1 MLKIKYYL
9 FKNIYLIYSFCLWA
23 ILCASINSYPRPIND
38 YFIISE
44 NLNGLENDKVNFFFI
59 IIKNLINFL
68 RSYLPHFLI
77 ITTFFIMFHN
87 KKKIKQNNFII
98 IFLLYIFF
106 QAIGTILNNEKS
118 FTFERSFLLFNS
130 AHAVFAIYLF
140 FLFKLEKFLN
150 QLLMITII
158 PLFILVGIHLYYLIK
173 EHFENPLSEY
183 LYGSQTWQ
191 YLIYD
196 NAFIRVTGLSRSL
209 VLIAIFIFF
218 LLFQKKNKF
227 LTRNILSFLFFIT
240 IFIIWWL
247 QSRTAFYATPLI
259 VTLFIFFIYKKNKI
273 LSLKS
278 FGFII
283 ICFSLS
289 FFLANKIFE
298 YKENFYLNVNYSA
311 NANKISAKENKIS
324 AKENKIS
331 ANENKIVSQNRL
343 FLNNNYTSNR
353 SLIWE
358 TMLKNY
364 KYEKIFGYGIQAD
377 RYYLGLNIRD
387 NLDYNFYNNASNA
400 FIYSFI
406 TGGYFG
412 LISFILINI
421 YILFKI
427 YLIFKKNTFDR
438 HSIYLNTA
446 IVSILF
452 LMIRNIVENNY
463 AVFSTDMV
471 FFLIYSS
478 IVINDSKKYK

>member
-106 QAIGTILNNEKS
+106 QAIGTILNNEKN

-130 AHAVFAIYLF
+130 VHAVIAIYLF
-140 FLFKLEKFLN
+140 FLFKLEKYLN
-150 QLLMITII
+150 KLLIITII
-158 PLFILVGIHLYYLIK
+158 PLFIIVGIHLYYVIK
-173 EHFENPLSEY
+173 EYFENPLSQY

-191 YLIYD
+191 DIIFD
-196 NAFIRVTGLSRSL
+196 SAFIRVTGLSRSL
-209 VLIAIFIFF
+209 VLIGIFIFF
-218 LLFQKKNKF
+218 LLFQKNNKF
-227 LTRNILSFLFFIT
+227 LIRNILGFLCFIT

-259 VTLFIFFIYKKNKI
+259 LTLFIFFIYKRNKI
-273 LSLKS
+273 LSVKS
-278 FGFII
+278 FAFII

-289 FFLANKIFE
+289 FFLANEIFK
-298 YKENFYLNVNYSA
+298 YKKNYYLIINYSTTEE
-311 NANKISAKENKIS
+311 KKDKTL
-324 AKENKIS
+324 
-331 ANENKIVSQNRL
+331 SQNRL
-343 FLNNNYTSNR
+343 FSDVNYSSNR
-353 SLIWE
+353 FFIWE

-377 RYYLGLNIRD
+377 RYDLGLNIP
-387 NLDYNFYNNASNA
+387 NNNSYNFYNNASNA
-400 FIYSFI
+400 FLYSFI

-412 LISFILINI
+412 LIFFILINT
-421 YILFKI
+421 YILIKI
-427 YLIFKKNTFDR
+427 YLFFKKNTFNR

-446 IVSILF
+446 IVSVLF
-452 LMIRNIVENNY
+452 LMLRNIVENNY
-463 AVFSTDMV
+463 AVFSTDMI

-478 IVINDSKKYK
+478 IIINDSKKI